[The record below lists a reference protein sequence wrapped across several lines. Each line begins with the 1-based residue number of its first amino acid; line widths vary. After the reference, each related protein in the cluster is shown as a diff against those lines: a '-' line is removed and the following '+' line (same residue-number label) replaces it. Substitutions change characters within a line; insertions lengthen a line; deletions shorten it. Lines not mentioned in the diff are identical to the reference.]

1 MNPKNFEFLKKG
13 QFKRIDKSDEGNIDR
28 KILSLVDKINKKE
41 GYYTTSSC
49 AGRVVLMVGQEKK
62 QEGLYLFKSHEKISP
77 GEFRKAISSSAKKHG
92 GLVYFKM
99 ESCILH
105 IACKS
110 LQGAQELLDRA
121 KMAGWK
127 KTGII
132 SAGRR
137 IVCEISST
145 EKMEMP
151 VADKGRALITGIL
164 LKIILKEANIKLERT
179 WKKIKR
185 LEKLLK
191 KE

>member
-110 LQGAQELLDRA
+110 LQEAKNLLDRA
-121 KMAGWK
+121 KIAGWK

-132 SAGRR
+132 SFGRR

-151 VADKGRALITGIL
+151 IASNGKIL
-164 LKIILKEANIKLERT
+164 VNDSFIKLLAKEANIKLERT
-179 WKKIKR
+179 WKKIKK
-185 LEKLLK
+185 LEQLI
-191 KE
+191 